1 MSNVDQYFSEIRS
14 IHALNNF
21 KKIKTNKTSLGSIT
35 LLSGHGIVQT
45 CTAGGLI
52 HVGAG
57 EHVSI
62 YVQVTGHIFLLAGSH
77 FSGVMIG

>member
-1 MSNVDQYFSEIRS
+1 MP
-14 IHALNNF
+14 
-21 KKIKTNKTSLGSIT
+21 GSIT

>member
-1 MSNVDQYFSEIRS
+1 MNYFPAILPCIVR
-14 IHALNNF
+14 L
-21 KKIKTNKTSLGSIT
+21 LPGSIT
-35 LLSGHGIVQT
+35 LLSGQGIVQT
-45 CTAGGLI
+45 VQAGGLI

-62 YVQVTGHIFLLAGSH
+62 YIQVTGHIFLLAGSH